1 MDLNSPIIKSVAEAY
16 LDMAEV
22 TEEVTLSEAESGPA
36 AHEVSPSDH
45 EEYGKHMKKK
55 FGVTTQYHGKTKL
68 SFHGPMSSV
77 RRALEYH
84 YGSFDTAARNH
95 KKVFTKDY
103 LKKSL

>member
-1 MDLNSPIIKSVAEAY
+1 MHDNITKAVAEAY
-16 LDMAEV
+16 LDMVEV

-55 FGVTTQYHGKTKL
+55 FGVTTKYHGKTKL
-68 SFHGPMSSV
+68 SFHGPAGAV

-84 YGSFDTAARNH
+84 YGSFDAAARRH
-95 KKVFTKDY
+95 KNVFTKDY

>member
-1 MDLNSPIIKSVAEAY
+1 MNDSITKAVAEAY
-16 LDMAEV
+16 LDMVEV

-55 FGVTTQYHGKTKL
+55 FGVTTKYHGKTKL
-68 SFHGPMSSV
+68 SFHGPAGAV

-84 YGSFDTAARNH
+84 YGSFDAAARRH
-95 KKVFTKDY
+95 KNVFTKDY